1 MNFRANEAET
11 ASFNIPQAA
20 KVLKVTDKT
29 IRNYIDRGFLRAE
42 KWNGSWRIEKRTLLK
57 IYWKKYG
64 NTMESSSLERNHVQV
79 PLGEYD
85 WLQRQSGQLEAS
97 ERLVE
102 ELKANL
108 ERSLCK
114 AAELEASSASGW
126 TEARTQREEKGF
138 LEKEL
143 KTVRRRERQV
153 SLKLLASSDKL
164 KAIRAAEQ
172 KARNEIK
179 ELEDDN
185 REMKRRIEIQEGKLK
200 RYGQRLRTR
209 TNRQRRMLRLG
220 DYS

>member
-1 MNFRANEAET
+1 MNLRRNEAET
-11 ASFNIPQAA
+11 SSLNIPQAA

-42 KWNGSWRIEKRTLLK
+42 KWNGSWRIEKGTLLEL
-57 IYWKKYG
+57 YWKKYG
-64 NTMESSSLERNHVQV
+64 NTMESSSLERNYVQV

-102 ELKANL
+102 GLKADL
-108 ERSLCK
+108 ERSLSK
-114 AAELEASSASGW
+114 VTELEASSASGW
-126 TEARTQREEKGF
+126 TEARTQREEKGV

-164 KAIRAAEQ
+164 VTIRAAEQ
-172 KARNEIK
+172 EARNEIK
-179 ELEDDN
+179 ELEDEN
-185 REMKRRIEIQEGKLK
+185 REMKRRIETQEGELK
-200 RYGQRLRTR
+200 RYGERLRTR
-209 TNRQRRMLRLG
+209 RNRQRRMSRLG